1 MSFAINYLF
10 GSEKGGF
17 IMRRRNLFIV
27 AALCVT
33 LALGGC
39 RSNKLEDTGNAGTQG
54 ESTADAASEEDF
66 GLEKLQISGEELQ
79 DTAVT
84 RGTALMKY
92 QSGYLYT
99 LAIPQEKQTCAIA
112 YNLVYLDPV
121 QKTRIIMCN
130 NSACKHTTAAC
141 VAGLTSSQQMN
152 LCSDGKN
159 LYYIKEINEKAGLTT
174 IHLYRVPLDTMEVEK
189 LTTLFRTAGGATFD
203 SLEPIVYNGYYY
215 NSQLLYDEKTSG
227 ESLVLYRCALKK
239 DAVPEKIWS
248 EVSLPEQPMRT
259 VTDIQAEG
267 NYVYYV
273 LYYDDHSKV
282 VRLDVSTGEVMEKD
296 LETGTWG
303 ISLYDGSVYAVT
315 QHELHRYTPAL
326 EDLEKIAD
334 ISQEGAVTNVIVE
347 ADYIMIY
354 MGGENG
360 RVSLYSRE
368 GEKLGEYDQL
378 GMTWILAGYDEENV
392 YFTADTEEGQK
403 IAQIS
408 MEGIKSGEAQMEE
421 ITG

>member
-1 MSFAINYLF
+1 
-10 GSEKGGF
+10 
-17 IMRRRNLFIV
+17 MRRRNLFIV

-99 LAIPQEKQTCAIA
+99 LAIPQEKQTCDIA

-130 NSACKHTTAAC
+130 NPACKHTTAAC

-159 LYYIKEINEKAGLTT
+159 LYYIKEVNEKVGLTT
-174 IHLYRVPLDTMEVEK
+174 MNLYRVPLDTMEVEK

-248 EVSLPEQPMRT
+248 DVCLPDQPLRT

-378 GMTWILAGYDEENV
+378 GTTWILAGYDEENV
-392 YFTADTEEGQK
+392 YFTTIMGQK

-408 MEGIKSGEAQMEE
+408 MEGIKSGEAQLEE

>member
-1 MSFAINYLF
+1 
-10 GSEKGGF
+10 
-17 IMRRRNLFIV
+17 
-27 AALCVT
+27 
-33 LALGGC
+33 
-39 RSNKLEDTGNAGTQG
+39 
-54 ESTADAASEEDF
+54 
-66 GLEKLQISGEELQ
+66 
-79 DTAVT
+79 
-84 RGTALMKY
+84 
-92 QSGYLYT
+92 
-99 LAIPQEKQTCAIA
+99 
-112 YNLVYLDPV
+112 
-121 QKTRIIMCN
+121 
-130 NSACKHTTAAC
+130 
-141 VAGLTSSQQMN
+141 
-152 LCSDGKN
+152 
-159 LYYIKEINEKAGLTT
+159 
-174 IHLYRVPLDTMEVEK
+174 
-189 LTTLFRTAGGATFD
+189 
-203 SLEPIVYNGYYY
+203 
-215 NSQLLYDEKTSG
+215 
-227 ESLVLYRCALKK
+227 
-239 DAVPEKIWS
+239 
-248 EVSLPEQPMRT
+248 MRT

-378 GMTWILAGYDEENV
+378 GTTIM
-392 YFTADTEEGQK
+392 GQK

-408 MEGIKSGEAQMEE
+408 IEGIKSGEAQLEE
-421 ITG
+421 IMG

>member
-1 MSFAINYLF
+1 
-10 GSEKGGF
+10 
-17 IMRRRNLFIV
+17 MRRRNLFIM

-33 LALGGC
+33 LALSGC
-39 RSNKLEDTGNAGTQG
+39 RSNKMGDSESTGTQNGSAGTQSG
-54 ESTADAASEEDF
+54 NTVDTDTEEDF

-112 YNLVYLDPV
+112 YNLVYLDPA

-130 NSACKHTTAAC
+130 NPACKHTTAAC
-141 VAGLTSSQQMN
+141 VAGMTSNQQMN

-159 LYYIKEINEKAGLTT
+159 LYYVKDVDEKVGLTT
-174 IHLYRVPLDTMEVEK
+174 MNLYRVPLDTMEVEK
-189 LTTLFRTAGGATFD
+189 LTTLFRTAGGATFY

-215 NSQLLYDEKTSG
+215 SSQLLYDEKNGDQSV
-227 ESLVLYRCALKK
+227 VLYRCALKK

-296 LETGTWG
+296 LETGMWS
-303 ISLYDGSVYAVT
+303 ISIYDGNVYAVT
-315 QHELHRYTPAL
+315 QYELHRYTPAL

-347 ADYIMIY
+347 ADYIMLYIT
-354 MGGENG
+354 GENG
-360 RVSLYSRE
+360 RMISLYSRE
-368 GEKLGEYDQL
+368 GEELGEYDRL

-408 MEGIKSGEAQMEE
+408 MEGIKSGEAQLEE

>member
-1 MSFAINYLF
+1 MGDSESTGTQN
-10 GSEKGGF
+10 GS
-17 IMRRRNLFIV
+17 
-27 AALCVT
+27 
-33 LALGGC
+33 
-39 RSNKLEDTGNAGTQG
+39 AGTQSG
-54 ESTADAASEEDF
+54 NTVDTDTEEDF

-99 LAIPQEKQTCAIA
+99 LAIPQEKRSCDIA

-130 NSACKHTTAAC
+130 NPACKHTTAAC
-141 VAGLTSSQQMN
+141 VAGMTSNQQMN

-159 LYYIKEINEKAGLTT
+159 LYYVKDVDEKVGLTT

-189 LTTLFRTAGGATFD
+189 LTTLFRTAGGATFY

-215 NSQLLYDEKTSG
+215 SSQLLYDEKNGDQSV
-227 ESLVLYRCALKK
+227 VLYRCALKK

-248 EVSLPEQPMRT
+248 DVCLPDQPLRT

-326 EDLEKIAD
+326 EDSGKIAD
-334 ISQEGAVTNVIVE
+334 ITQEGAVTNVIVE
-347 ADYIMIY
+347 ADYIMLYIT
-354 MGGENG
+354 GENG
-360 RVSLYSRE
+360 RMISLYSRE

>member
-1 MSFAINYLF
+1 
-10 GSEKGGF
+10 
-17 IMRRRNLFIV
+17 MRRRNLFIV

-112 YNLVYLDPV
+112 YNLVYLDPA
-121 QKTRIIMCN
+121 QKNWIIMCN
-130 NSACKHTTAAC
+130 NPACKHTTAAC

-159 LYYIKEINEKAGLTT
+159 LYYIKEVNEKVGLTT
-174 IHLYRVPLDTMEVEK
+174 MNLYRVPLDTMEVEK

-248 EVSLPEQPMRT
+248 DVCLPDQPLRT

-296 LETGTWG
+296 LETGMWS
-303 ISLYDGSVYAVT
+303 ISIYDGSVYAVT

-326 EDLEKIAD
+326 ENLEKIAD

-347 ADYIMIY
+347 SDYIMIY

-378 GMTWILAGYDEENV
+378 GTTWILAGYDEENV
-392 YFTADTEEGQK
+392 YFTTIMGQK

-408 MEGIKSGEAQMEE
+408 IEGIKSGEAQMEE

>member
-1 MSFAINYLF
+1 
-10 GSEKGGF
+10 
-17 IMRRRNLFIV
+17 MRRRNLFIV

-130 NSACKHTTAAC
+130 NPACKHTTAAC

-159 LYYIKEINEKAGLTT
+159 LYYIKEVNEKVGLTT
-174 IHLYRVPLDTMEVEK
+174 MNLYRVPLDTMEVEK

-248 EVSLPEQPMRT
+248 EAALPEQPMRT

-267 NYVYYV
+267 KYVYYV

-296 LETGTWG
+296 LETGMWS
-303 ISLYDGSVYAVT
+303 ISIYDGSVYAVT

-334 ISQEGAVTNVIVE
+334 ISPEGAVTNVIVE
-347 ADYIMIY
+347 SDYIMIY

-378 GMTWILAGYDEENV
+378 GTTWILAGYDEENV
-392 YFTADTEEGQK
+392 YFTTIMGQK

-408 MEGIKSGEAQMEE
+408 MEGIKSGEAQLEE
-421 ITG
+421 IMG

>member
-1 MSFAINYLF
+1 
-10 GSEKGGF
+10 
-17 IMRRRNLFIV
+17 MRRRNLFIM

-33 LALGGC
+33 LALSGC
-39 RSNKLEDTGNAGTQG
+39 RSNKLGDSESTGTQNGSAGTQSG
-54 ESTADAASEEDF
+54 NTVDTDTEEDF

-79 DTAVT
+79 DTTVT

-92 QSGYLYT
+92 QSGYLCT
-99 LAIPQEKQTCAIA
+99 LAIPQEKQTCDIA
-112 YNLVYLDPV
+112 YNLVYLDPA

-130 NSACKHTTAAC
+130 NPACKHTTAAC
-141 VAGLTSSQQMN
+141 IAGMTSNQQMN

-159 LYYIKEINEKAGLTT
+159 LYYVKDVDEKVGLTT
-174 IHLYRVPLDTMEVEK
+174 MNLYRVPLDTMEVEK
-189 LTTLFRTAGGATFD
+189 LTTLFRTAGGATFY

-215 NSQLLYDEKTSG
+215 SSQLLYDEKNGDQSV
-227 ESLVLYRCALKK
+227 VLYRCALKK

-248 EVSLPEQPMRT
+248 EAALPDQPLRT

-296 LETGTWG
+296 LETGMWS
-303 ISLYDGSVYAVT
+303 ISIYDGNVYAVT
-315 QHELHRYTPAL
+315 QYELHRYTPAL
-326 EDLEKIAD
+326 EELGKIAD
-334 ISQEGAVTNVIVE
+334 IPQQGIISKVIVE
-347 ADYIMIY
+347 SDYIMLYIT
-354 MGGENG
+354 GENG
-360 RVSLYSRE
+360 RMISLYSRE
-368 GEKLGEYDQL
+368 GEELGEYDQL

-408 MEGIKSGEAQMEE
+408 MEGIKSGEAQLEE

>member
-1 MSFAINYLF
+1 
-10 GSEKGGF
+10 
-17 IMRRRNLFIV
+17 MRRRNLFIV

-112 YNLVYLDPV
+112 YNLVYLDPA
-121 QKTRIIMCN
+121 QKNWIIMCN
-130 NSACKHTTAAC
+130 NPACKHTTAAC

-159 LYYIKEINEKAGLTT
+159 LYYIKEVNEKVGLTT
-174 IHLYRVPLDTMEVEK
+174 MNLYRVPLDTMEVEK

-248 EVSLPEQPMRT
+248 DVCLPDQPLRT

-296 LETGTWG
+296 LETGMWS
-303 ISLYDGSVYAVT
+303 ISIYDGSVYAVT

-334 ISQEGAVTNVIVE
+334 ISPEGAVTNVIVE
-347 ADYIMIY
+347 SDYIMIY

-378 GMTWILAGYDEENV
+378 GTTWILAGYDEENV
-392 YFTADTEEGQK
+392 YFTTIMGQK

-408 MEGIKSGEAQMEE
+408 MEGIKSGEAQLEE

>member
-1 MSFAINYLF
+1 
-10 GSEKGGF
+10 
-17 IMRRRNLFIV
+17 MRRRNLFIV

-79 DTAVT
+79 DTTVT

-92 QSGYLYT
+92 QSGYLCT
-99 LAIPQEKQTCAIA
+99 LAIPQEKRSCDIA
-112 YNLVYLDPV
+112 YNLVYLDPA

-130 NSACKHTTAAC
+130 NPACKHTTAAC
-141 VAGLTSSQQMN
+141 VAGMTSNQQMN

-159 LYYIKEINEKAGLTT
+159 LYYVKDVDEKVGLTT
-174 IHLYRVPLDTMEVEK
+174 MNLYRVPLDTMEVEK
-189 LTTLFRTAGGATFD
+189 LTTLFRTAGGATFY

-215 NSQLLYDEKTSG
+215 SSQLLYDEKNGDQSV
-227 ESLVLYRCALKK
+227 VLYRCALKK

-248 EVSLPEQPMRT
+248 DVCLPDQPLRT
-259 VTDIQAEG
+259 VIDIQAEG

-296 LETGTWG
+296 LETGMWS
-303 ISLYDGSVYAVT
+303 ISIYDGNVYAVT
-315 QHELHRYTPAL
+315 QYELHRYTTAL
-326 EDLEKIAD
+326 EELGKIAD
-334 ISQEGAVTNVIVE
+334 IPQQGIISKVIVE
-347 ADYIMIY
+347 SDYIMLYIT
-354 MGGENG
+354 GENG
-360 RVSLYSRE
+360 RMISLYSRE
-368 GEKLGEYDQL
+368 GEELGEYDQL
-378 GMTWILAGYDEENV
+378 GMTWILAGYDEENI

-408 MEGIKSGEAQMEE
+408 MEGIKSGEAQLEE

>member
-1 MSFAINYLF
+1 
-10 GSEKGGF
+10 
-17 IMRRRNLFIV
+17 MRRRNLFIV

-79 DTAVT
+79 DTTVT

-92 QSGYLYT
+92 QSGYLCT
-99 LAIPQEKQTCAIA
+99 LAIPQEKRSCDIA
-112 YNLVYLDPV
+112 YNLVYLDPA

-130 NSACKHTTAAC
+130 NPACKHTTAAC
-141 VAGLTSSQQMN
+141 VAGMTSNQQMN

-159 LYYIKEINEKAGLTT
+159 LYYVKDVDEKVGLTT
-174 IHLYRVPLDTMEVEK
+174 MNLYRVPLDTMEVEK
-189 LTTLFRTAGGATFD
+189 LTTLFRTAGGATFY

-215 NSQLLYDEKTSG
+215 SSQLLYDEKNGDQSV
-227 ESLVLYRCALKK
+227 VLYRCALKK

-248 EVSLPEQPMRT
+248 EAALPEQPMRT

-296 LETGTWG
+296 LETGMWS
-303 ISLYDGSVYAVT
+303 ISIYDGNVYAVT
-315 QHELHRYTPAL
+315 QYELHRYTPAL
-326 EDLEKIAD
+326 EELGKIAD
-334 ISQEGAVTNVIVE
+334 IPQQGIISKVIVE
-347 ADYIMIY
+347 SDYIMLYIT
-354 MGGENG
+354 GENG
-360 RVSLYSRE
+360 RMISLYSRE
-368 GEKLGEYDQL
+368 GEELGEYDQL
-378 GMTWILAGYDEENV
+378 GTTWILAGYDEENV

-408 MEGIKSGEAQMEE
+408 IEGIKSGEAQLEE

>member
-1 MSFAINYLF
+1 
-10 GSEKGGF
+10 
-17 IMRRRNLFIV
+17 MRRRNLFIV

-79 DTAVT
+79 DTTVT

-92 QSGYLYT
+92 QSGYLCT
-99 LAIPQEKQTCAIA
+99 LAIPQEKRSCDIA
-112 YNLVYLDPV
+112 YNLVYLDPA

-130 NSACKHTTAAC
+130 NPACKHTTAAC
-141 VAGLTSSQQMN
+141 VAGMTSNQQMN

-159 LYYIKEINEKAGLTT
+159 LYYVKDVDEKVGLTT

-189 LTTLFRTAGGATFD
+189 LTTLFRTAGGATFY

-215 NSQLLYDEKTSG
+215 SSQLLYDEKNGDQSV
-227 ESLVLYRCALKK
+227 VLYRCALKK

-248 EVSLPEQPMRT
+248 DVCLPDQPLRT
-259 VTDIQAEG
+259 VIDIQAEG

-296 LETGTWG
+296 LETGMWS
-303 ISLYDGSVYAVT
+303 ISIYDGNVYAVT
-315 QHELHRYTPAL
+315 QYELHRYTPAL
-326 EDLEKIAD
+326 EELGKIAD
-334 ISQEGAVTNVIVE
+334 IPQQGIISKVIVE
-347 ADYIMIY
+347 SDYIMLYIT
-354 MGGENG
+354 GENG
-360 RVSLYSRE
+360 RMISLYSRE
-368 GEKLGEYDQL
+368 GEELGEYDQL
-378 GMTWILAGYDEENV
+378 GMTWILAGYDEENI

-408 MEGIKSGEAQMEE
+408 MEGIKSGEAQLEE

>member
-1 MSFAINYLF
+1 
-10 GSEKGGF
+10 
-17 IMRRRNLFIV
+17 MRRRNLFIM

-33 LALGGC
+33 LALSGC
-39 RSNKLEDTGNAGTQG
+39 RSNKMGDSESTGTQNGSAGTQSG
-54 ESTADAASEEDF
+54 NTVDTEEDF

-112 YNLVYLDPV
+112 YNLVYLDPA

-130 NSACKHTTAAC
+130 NPACKHTTAAC
-141 VAGLTSSQQMN
+141 VAGMTSNQQMN

-159 LYYIKEINEKAGLTT
+159 LYYIKEVNEKVGLTT
-174 IHLYRVPLDTMEVEK
+174 MNLYRVPLDTMEVEK
-189 LTTLFRTAGGATFD
+189 LTTLFRTAGGATFY

-215 NSQLLYDEKTSG
+215 SSQLLYDEKNGDQSV
-227 ESLVLYRCALKK
+227 VLYRCALKK

-248 EVSLPEQPMRT
+248 EAGLPEQSMRT

-326 EDLEKIAD
+326 EDSGKIAD
-334 ISQEGAVTNVIVE
+334 ITQEGAVTNVIVE
-347 ADYIMIY
+347 ADDIMLYIT
-354 MGGENG
+354 GENG
-360 RVSLYSRE
+360 RMISLYSRE
-368 GEKLGEYDQL
+368 GEELGEYDQL
-378 GMTWILAGYDEENV
+378 GTTWILAGYDEENV
-392 YFTADTEEGQK
+392 YFTTIMGQK

-408 MEGIKSGEAQMEE
+408 IEGIKSGEAQLEE

>member
-1 MSFAINYLF
+1 
-10 GSEKGGF
+10 
-17 IMRRRNLFIV
+17 MRRRNLFIM

-33 LALGGC
+33 LALSGC
-39 RSNKLEDTGNAGTQG
+39 RSNKLGDSESTGTQNESAGTQSG
-54 ESTADAASEEDF
+54 NTVDTEEDF

-112 YNLVYLDPV
+112 YNLVYLDPA

-130 NSACKHTTAAC
+130 NPACKHTTAAC

-159 LYYIKEINEKAGLTT
+159 LYYVKDVDEKVGLTT
-174 IHLYRVPLDTMEVEK
+174 MNLYRVPLDTMEVEK
-189 LTTLFRTAGGATFD
+189 LTTLFRTAGGATFY

-215 NSQLLYDEKTSG
+215 SSQLLYDEKNGDQSV
-227 ESLVLYRCALKK
+227 VLYRCALKK

-248 EVSLPEQPMRT
+248 EAGLPEQSMRT

-282 VRLDVSTGEVMEKD
+282 VRLDISTGEVMEKD
-296 LETGTWG
+296 LETGTWS

-347 ADYIMIY
+347 ADYIMLYIT
-354 MGGENG
+354 GENG
-360 RVSLYSRE
+360 RMISLYSRE
-368 GEKLGEYDQL
+368 GEELGEYDQL
-378 GMTWILAGYDEENV
+378 GTTWILAGYNEENV

-408 MEGIKSGEAQMEE
+408 IEGIKSGEAQLEE

>member
-1 MSFAINYLF
+1 
-10 GSEKGGF
+10 
-17 IMRRRNLFIV
+17 MRRRNLFIM

-33 LALGGC
+33 LALSGC
-39 RSNKLEDTGNAGTQG
+39 RSNKLGDSESTGTQNGSAGTQSG
-54 ESTADAASEEDF
+54 NTVDTDTEEDF

-99 LAIPQEKQTCAIA
+99 LAIPQEKQTCDIA
-112 YNLVYLDPV
+112 YNLVYLDPA

-130 NSACKHTTAAC
+130 NPACKHTTAAC
-141 VAGLTSSQQMN
+141 VAGMTSNQQMN

-159 LYYIKEINEKAGLTT
+159 LYYVKDVDEKVGLTT

-189 LTTLFRTAGGATFD
+189 LTTLFRTAGGAAFY

-215 NSQLLYDEKTSG
+215 SSQLLYDEKNGDQSV
-227 ESLVLYRCALKK
+227 VLYRCALKK

-248 EVSLPEQPMRT
+248 DVCLPDQPLRT

-326 EDLEKIAD
+326 EDSGKIAD
-334 ISQEGAVTNVIVE
+334 ITQEGAVTNVIVE
-347 ADYIMIY
+347 ADDIMLYIT
-354 MGGENG
+354 GENG
-360 RVSLYSRE
+360 RMISLYSRE
-368 GEKLGEYDQL
+368 GEELGEYDQL
-378 GMTWILAGYDEENV
+378 GTTWILAGYDEENV

-408 MEGIKSGEAQMEE
+408 IEGIKSGEAQLEE

>member
-1 MSFAINYLF
+1 
-10 GSEKGGF
+10 
-17 IMRRRNLFIV
+17 MRRRNLFIM

-33 LALGGC
+33 LALSGC
-39 RSNKLEDTGNAGTQG
+39 RSNKLGDSGDTGTQNGNTGTQNESAGTQSG
-54 ESTADAASEEDF
+54 NTVDTEEDF

-79 DTAVT
+79 DTTVT

-92 QSGYLYT
+92 QSGYLCT
-99 LAIPQEKQTCAIA
+99 LAIPQEKRSCDIA
-112 YNLVYLDPV
+112 YNLVYLDPA

-130 NSACKHTTAAC
+130 NPACKHTTAAC
-141 VAGLTSSQQMN
+141 VAGMTSNQQMN

-159 LYYIKEINEKAGLTT
+159 LYYVKDVDEKVGLTT

-189 LTTLFRTAGGATFD
+189 LTTLFRTAGGATFY

-215 NSQLLYDEKTSG
+215 SSQLLYDEKNGDQSV
-227 ESLVLYRCALKK
+227 VLYRCALKK

-248 EVSLPEQPMRT
+248 DVCLPDQPLRT

-326 EDLEKIAD
+326 EDLGKIAD
-334 ISQEGAVTNVIVE
+334 IPQQGIISKVIVE
-347 ADYIMIY
+347 SDYIMLYIT
-354 MGGENG
+354 GENG
-360 RVSLYSRE
+360 RMISLYSRE

-392 YFTADTEEGQK
+392 YFTTIMGQK

-408 MEGIKSGEAQMEE
+408 MEGIKSGEAQLEE

>member
-1 MSFAINYLF
+1 
-10 GSEKGGF
+10 
-17 IMRRRNLFIV
+17 MRRRNLFIV

-54 ESTADAASEEDF
+54 ESTADTASEEDF

-99 LAIPQEKQTCAIA
+99 LAIPQEKQTCDIA

-130 NSACKHTTAAC
+130 NPACKHTTAAC

-159 LYYIKEINEKAGLTT
+159 LYYIKEVNEKAGLTT
-174 IHLYRVPLDTMEVEK
+174 MNLYRVPLDTMEVEK

-334 ISQEGAVTNVIVE
+334 ISPEGAVTNVIVE
-347 ADYIMIY
+347 SDYIMIY

-378 GMTWILAGYDEENV
+378 GTTWILAGYDEENV
-392 YFTADTEEGQK
+392 YFTTIMGQK

-408 MEGIKSGEAQMEE
+408 MEGIKSGEAQLEE

>member
-1 MSFAINYLF
+1 
-10 GSEKGGF
+10 
-17 IMRRRNLFIV
+17 MRRRNLFIM

-33 LALGGC
+33 LALSGC
-39 RSNKLEDTGNAGTQG
+39 RSNKMGDSESTGTQNGSAGTQSG
-54 ESTADAASEEDF
+54 NTVDTDTEEDF

-99 LAIPQEKQTCAIA
+99 LAIPQEKQTCDIA
-112 YNLVYLDPV
+112 YNLVYLDPA

-130 NSACKHTTAAC
+130 NPACKHTTAAC
-141 VAGLTSSQQMN
+141 VAGMTSNQQMN

-159 LYYIKEINEKAGLTT
+159 LYYVKDVDEKVGLTT

-189 LTTLFRTAGGATFD
+189 LTTLFRTAGGATFY

-215 NSQLLYDEKTSG
+215 SSQLLYDEKNGDQSV
-227 ESLVLYRCALKK
+227 VLYRCALKK

-248 EVSLPEQPMRT
+248 DVCLPDQPLRT
-259 VTDIQAEG
+259 VIDIQAEG

-282 VRLDVSTGEVMEKD
+282 VRLDVSTGEIMEKD

-326 EDLEKIAD
+326 EDSGKIAD
-334 ISQEGAVTNVIVE
+334 ITQEGAVTNVIVE
-347 ADYIMIY
+347 ADYIMLYIT
-354 MGGENG
+354 GENG
-360 RVSLYSRE
+360 RMISLYSRE

-378 GMTWILAGYDEENV
+378 GTTWILAGYDEENV
-392 YFTADTEEGQK
+392 YFTTIMGQK

-408 MEGIKSGEAQMEE
+408 IEGIKSGEAQLEE

>member
-1 MSFAINYLF
+1 
-10 GSEKGGF
+10 
-17 IMRRRNLFIV
+17 MRRRNLFIM

-33 LALGGC
+33 LALSGC
-39 RSNKLEDTGNAGTQG
+39 RSNKMGDSESTGTQNGSAGTQSG
-54 ESTADAASEEDF
+54 NTVDTDTEEDF

-112 YNLVYLDPV
+112 YNLVYLDPA

-130 NSACKHTTAAC
+130 NPACKHTTAAC

-159 LYYIKEINEKAGLTT
+159 LYYVKDVDEKVGLTT
-174 IHLYRVPLDTMEVEK
+174 MNLYRVPLDTMEVEK
-189 LTTLFRTAGGATFD
+189 LTTLFRTAGGATFY

-215 NSQLLYDEKTSG
+215 GSQLLYDEKNGDQSV
-227 ESLVLYRCALKK
+227 VLYRCALKK

-248 EVSLPEQPMRT
+248 DVCLPDQPLRT

-296 LETGTWG
+296 LETGTWS

-326 EDLEKIAD
+326 EDSGKIAD
-334 ISQEGAVTNVIVE
+334 ITQEGAVTNVIVE
-347 ADYIMIY
+347 ADDIMLYIT
-354 MGGENG
+354 GENG
-360 RVSLYSRE
+360 RMISLYSRE
-368 GEKLGEYDQL
+368 GEELGEYDRL

-408 MEGIKSGEAQMEE
+408 IEGIKSGEAQLEE

>member
-1 MSFAINYLF
+1 
-10 GSEKGGF
+10 
-17 IMRRRNLFIV
+17 MRRRNLFIM

-33 LALGGC
+33 LALSGC
-39 RSNKLEDTGNAGTQG
+39 RSNKLGDSESTGTQNGSAGTQSG
-54 ESTADAASEEDF
+54 NTVDTDTEEDF

-99 LAIPQEKQTCAIA
+99 LAIPQEKRSCDIA

-130 NSACKHTTAAC
+130 NPACKHTTAAC
-141 VAGLTSSQQMN
+141 VAGMTSNQQMN

-159 LYYIKEINEKAGLTT
+159 LYYVKDVDEKVGLTT
-174 IHLYRVPLDTMEVEK
+174 MNLYRVPLDTMEVEK
-189 LTTLFRTAGGATFD
+189 LTTLFRTAGGATFY

-215 NSQLLYDEKTSG
+215 SSQLLYDEKNGDQSV
-227 ESLVLYRCALKK
+227 VLYRCALKK

-248 EVSLPEQPMRT
+248 DVCLPDQPLRT

-347 ADYIMIY
+347 ADYIMLYIT
-354 MGGENG
+354 GENG
-360 RVSLYSRE
+360 RMISLYSRE

>member
-1 MSFAINYLF
+1 
-10 GSEKGGF
+10 
-17 IMRRRNLFIV
+17 MRRRNLFIM

-33 LALGGC
+33 LALSGC
-39 RSNKLEDTGNAGTQG
+39 RSNKLGDSESTGTQNGSAGTQSG
-54 ESTADAASEEDF
+54 NTVDTDTEEDF

-112 YNLVYLDPV
+112 YNLVYLDPA
-121 QKTRIIMCN
+121 QKNWIIMCN
-130 NSACKHTTAAC
+130 NPACKHTTAAC
-141 VAGLTSSQQMN
+141 VAGMTSNQQMN

-159 LYYIKEINEKAGLTT
+159 LYYIKEVNEKVGLTT
-174 IHLYRVPLDTMEVEK
+174 MNLYRVPLDTMEVEK
-189 LTTLFRTAGGATFD
+189 LTTLFRTAGGATFY

-215 NSQLLYDEKTSG
+215 SSQLLYDEKNGDQSV
-227 ESLVLYRCALKK
+227 VLYRCALKK

-248 EVSLPEQPMRT
+248 DVCLPDQPLRT

-282 VRLDVSTGEVMEKD
+282 VRLDVSTGEIMEKD
-296 LETGTWG
+296 LETGMWS
-303 ISLYDGSVYAVT
+303 ISIYDGNVYAVT
-315 QHELHRYTPAL
+315 QYELHRYTPAL
-326 EDLEKIAD
+326 EDLGKIAD
-334 ISQEGAVTNVIVE
+334 IPQQGIISKVIVE
-347 ADYIMIY
+347 SDYIMIY

-378 GMTWILAGYDEENV
+378 GTTWILAGYDEENV
-392 YFTADTEEGQK
+392 YFTTIMGQK

-408 MEGIKSGEAQMEE
+408 MEGIKSGEAQLEE

>member
-1 MSFAINYLF
+1 
-10 GSEKGGF
+10 
-17 IMRRRNLFIV
+17 MRRRNLFIM

-33 LALGGC
+33 LALSGC
-39 RSNKLEDTGNAGTQG
+39 RSNKLGDSESTGTQNESAGTQSG
-54 ESTADAASEEDF
+54 NTVDTEEDF

-79 DTAVT
+79 DTTVT

-92 QSGYLYT
+92 QSGYLCT
-99 LAIPQEKQTCAIA
+99 LAIPQEKRSCDIA
-112 YNLVYLDPV
+112 YNLVYLDPA

-130 NSACKHTTAAC
+130 NPACKHTTAAC
-141 VAGLTSSQQMN
+141 VAGMTSNQQMN

-159 LYYIKEINEKAGLTT
+159 LYYVKDVDEKVGLTT
-174 IHLYRVPLDTMEVEK
+174 MNLYRVPLDTMEVEK
-189 LTTLFRTAGGATFD
+189 LTTLFRTAGGATFY

-215 NSQLLYDEKTSG
+215 SSQLLYDEKNGDQSV
-227 ESLVLYRCALKK
+227 VLYRCALKK

-282 VRLDVSTGEVMEKD
+282 VRLDISTGEVMEKD
-296 LETGTWG
+296 LETGTWS

-326 EDLEKIAD
+326 EDSGKIAD
-334 ISQEGAVTNVIVE
+334 ITQEGAVTNVIVE
-347 ADYIMIY
+347 ADYIMLYIT
-354 MGGENG
+354 GENG
-360 RVSLYSRE
+360 RMISLYSRE
-368 GEKLGEYDQL
+368 GEELGEYDQL
-378 GMTWILAGYDEENV
+378 GTTWILAGYNEENV

-408 MEGIKSGEAQMEE
+408 IEGIKSGEAQLEE

>member
-1 MSFAINYLF
+1 
-10 GSEKGGF
+10 
-17 IMRRRNLFIV
+17 MRRRNLFIM

-33 LALGGC
+33 LALSGC
-39 RSNKLEDTGNAGTQG
+39 RSNKMGDSESTGTQNGSAGTQSG
-54 ESTADAASEEDF
+54 NTVDTDTEEDF

-99 LAIPQEKQTCAIA
+99 LAIPQEKRSCDIA

-130 NSACKHTTAAC
+130 NPACKHTTAAC
-141 VAGLTSSQQMN
+141 VAGMTSNQQMN

-159 LYYIKEINEKAGLTT
+159 LYYVKDVDEKVGLTT

-189 LTTLFRTAGGATFD
+189 LTTLFRTAGGATFY

-215 NSQLLYDEKTSG
+215 SSQLLYDEKNGDQSV
-227 ESLVLYRCALKK
+227 VLYRCALKK

-248 EVSLPEQPMRT
+248 EAGLPEQSMRT

-296 LETGTWG
+296 LETGMWG

-326 EDLEKIAD
+326 EDSGKIAD
-334 ISQEGAVTNVIVE
+334 ITQEGAVTNVIVE
-347 ADYIMIY
+347 ADYIMLYIT
-354 MGGENG
+354 GENG
-360 RVSLYSRE
+360 RMISLYSRE
-368 GEKLGEYDQL
+368 GEELGEYDQL

>member
-1 MSFAINYLF
+1 
-10 GSEKGGF
+10 
-17 IMRRRNLFIV
+17 MRRRNLFIM

-33 LALGGC
+33 LALSGC
-39 RSNKLEDTGNAGTQG
+39 RSNKLGDSESTGTQNGSAGTQSG
-54 ESTADAASEEDF
+54 NTVDTDTEEDF

-99 LAIPQEKQTCAIA
+99 LAIPQEKRSCDIA
-112 YNLVYLDPV
+112 YNLVYLDPA

-130 NSACKHTTAAC
+130 NPACKHTTAAC
-141 VAGLTSSQQMN
+141 VAGMTSNQQMN

-159 LYYIKEINEKAGLTT
+159 LYYVKDVDEKVGLTT

-189 LTTLFRTAGGATFD
+189 LTTLFRTAGGATFY

-215 NSQLLYDEKTSG
+215 SSQLLYDEKNGDQSV
-227 ESLVLYRCALKK
+227 VLYRCALKK

-248 EVSLPEQPMRT
+248 DVCLPDQPLRT

-296 LETGTWG
+296 LETGMWS
-303 ISLYDGSVYAVT
+303 ISIYDGSVYAVT

-347 ADYIMIY
+347 ADYIMLYIT
-354 MGGENG
+354 GENG
-360 RVSLYSRE
+360 RMISLYSRE
-368 GEKLGEYDQL
+368 GEELGEYDQL

>member
-1 MSFAINYLF
+1 MGDSESTGTQN
-10 GSEKGGF
+10 GS
-17 IMRRRNLFIV
+17 
-27 AALCVT
+27 
-33 LALGGC
+33 
-39 RSNKLEDTGNAGTQG
+39 AGTQSG
-54 ESTADAASEEDF
+54 NTVDTDTEEDF

-99 LAIPQEKQTCAIA
+99 LAIPQEKQTCDIA
-112 YNLVYLDPV
+112 YNLVYLDPA

-130 NSACKHTTAAC
+130 NPACKHTTAAC
-141 VAGLTSSQQMN
+141 VAGMTSNQQMN

-159 LYYIKEINEKAGLTT
+159 LYYVKDVDEKVGLTT

-189 LTTLFRTAGGATFD
+189 LTTLFRTAGGATFY

-215 NSQLLYDEKTSG
+215 SSQLLYDEKNGDQSV
-227 ESLVLYRCALKK
+227 VLYRCALKK

-248 EVSLPEQPMRT
+248 DVCLPDQPLRT
-259 VTDIQAEG
+259 VIDIQAEG

-282 VRLDVSTGEVMEKD
+282 VRLDVSTGEIMEKD

-326 EDLEKIAD
+326 EDSGKIAD
-334 ISQEGAVTNVIVE
+334 ITQEGAVTNVIVE
-347 ADYIMIY
+347 ADYIMLYIT
-354 MGGENG
+354 GENG
-360 RVSLYSRE
+360 RMISLYSRE

-378 GMTWILAGYDEENV
+378 GTTWILAGYDEENV
-392 YFTADTEEGQK
+392 YFTTIMGQK

-408 MEGIKSGEAQMEE
+408 IEGIKSGEAQLEE

>member
-1 MSFAINYLF
+1 
-10 GSEKGGF
+10 
-17 IMRRRNLFIV
+17 MRRRNLFIM

-33 LALGGC
+33 LALSGC
-39 RSNKLEDTGNAGTQG
+39 RSNKLGDSESTGTQNGSAGTQSG
-54 ESTADAASEEDF
+54 NTVDTDTEEDF

-79 DTAVT
+79 DTTVT

-112 YNLVYLDPV
+112 YNLVYLDPA
-121 QKTRIIMCN
+121 QKNWIIMCN
-130 NSACKHTTAAC
+130 NPACKHTTAAC

-159 LYYIKEINEKAGLTT
+159 LYYVKDVDEKVGLTT
-174 IHLYRVPLDTMEVEK
+174 MNLYRVPLDTMEVEK
-189 LTTLFRTAGGATFD
+189 LTTLFRTAGGATFY

-215 NSQLLYDEKTSG
+215 SSQLLYDEKNGDQSV
-227 ESLVLYRCALKK
+227 VLYRCALKK

-248 EVSLPEQPMRT
+248 EAGLPEQSMRT

-296 LETGTWG
+296 LETGMWG

-326 EDLEKIAD
+326 EDSGKIAD
-334 ISQEGAVTNVIVE
+334 ITQEGAVTNVIVE
-347 ADYIMIY
+347 ADDIMLYIT
-354 MGGENG
+354 GENG
-360 RVSLYSRE
+360 RMISLYSRE
-368 GEKLGEYDQL
+368 GEELGEYDRL

-408 MEGIKSGEAQMEE
+408 IEGIKSGEAQLEE

>member
-1 MSFAINYLF
+1 
-10 GSEKGGF
+10 
-17 IMRRRNLFIV
+17 MRRRNLFIM

-33 LALGGC
+33 LALSGC
-39 RSNKLEDTGNAGTQG
+39 RSNKLGDSESTGTQNGSAGTQSG
-54 ESTADAASEEDF
+54 NTVDTDTEEDF

-99 LAIPQEKQTCAIA
+99 LAIPQEKQTCDIA
-112 YNLVYLDPV
+112 YNLVYLDPA

-130 NSACKHTTAAC
+130 NPACKHTTAAC
-141 VAGLTSSQQMN
+141 VAGLTSNQQMN

-159 LYYIKEINEKAGLTT
+159 LYYVKDVDEKVGLTT
-174 IHLYRVPLDTMEVEK
+174 INLYRVPLDTMEVEK
-189 LTTLFRTAGGATFD
+189 LTTLFRTAGGAAFY

-215 NSQLLYDEKTSG
+215 SSQLLYDEKNGDQSV
-227 ESLVLYRCALKK
+227 VLYRCALKK

-248 EVSLPEQPMRT
+248 EAALPEQPMRT

-326 EDLEKIAD
+326 EDSGKIAD
-334 ISQEGAVTNVIVE
+334 ITQEGAVTNVIVE
-347 ADYIMIY
+347 ADDIMLYIT
-354 MGGENG
+354 GENG
-360 RVSLYSRE
+360 RMISLYSRE
-368 GEKLGEYDQL
+368 GEELGEYDQL
-378 GMTWILAGYDEENV
+378 GTTWILAGYDEENV

-408 MEGIKSGEAQMEE
+408 IEGIKSGEAQLEE

>member
-1 MSFAINYLF
+1 
-10 GSEKGGF
+10 
-17 IMRRRNLFIV
+17 MRRRNLFIM

-33 LALGGC
+33 LALSGC
-39 RSNKLEDTGNAGTQG
+39 RSNKMGDSESTGTQNGSAGTQSG
-54 ESTADAASEEDF
+54 NTVDTDTEEDF

-99 LAIPQEKQTCAIA
+99 LAIPQEKQTCDIA
-112 YNLVYLDPV
+112 YNLVYLDPA

-130 NSACKHTTAAC
+130 NPACKHTTAAC
-141 VAGLTSSQQMN
+141 VAGMTSNQQMN

-159 LYYIKEINEKAGLTT
+159 LYYVKDVDEKVGLTT

-189 LTTLFRTAGGATFD
+189 LTTLFRTAGGATFY

-215 NSQLLYDEKTSG
+215 SSQLLYDEKNGDQSV
-227 ESLVLYRCALKK
+227 VLYRCALKK

-248 EVSLPEQPMRT
+248 DVCLPDQPLRT
-259 VTDIQAEG
+259 VIDIQAEG

-296 LETGTWG
+296 LETGMWG

-326 EDLEKIAD
+326 EDSGKIAD
-334 ISQEGAVTNVIVE
+334 ITQEGAVTNVIVE
-347 ADYIMIY
+347 ADDIMLYIT
-354 MGGENG
+354 GENG
-360 RVSLYSRE
+360 RMISLYSRE

-378 GMTWILAGYDEENV
+378 GTTWILAGYDEENV
-392 YFTADTEEGQK
+392 YFTTIMGQK

-408 MEGIKSGEAQMEE
+408 IEGIKSGEAQLEE

>member
-1 MSFAINYLF
+1 
-10 GSEKGGF
+10 
-17 IMRRRNLFIV
+17 MRRRNLFIM

-33 LALGGC
+33 LALSGC
-39 RSNKLEDTGNAGTQG
+39 RSNKLGDSESTGTQNGSAGTQSG
-54 ESTADAASEEDF
+54 NTVDTDTEEDF

-112 YNLVYLDPV
+112 YNLVYLDPA
-121 QKTRIIMCN
+121 QKNWIIMCN
-130 NSACKHTTAAC
+130 NPACKHTTAAC

-159 LYYIKEINEKAGLTT
+159 LYYIKEVNEKVGLTT
-174 IHLYRVPLDTMEVEK
+174 MNLYRVPLDTMEVEK

-267 NYVYYV
+267 KYVYYV

-282 VRLDVSTGEVMEKD
+282 VRLDISTGEVMEKD
-296 LETGTWG
+296 LETGTWS

-326 EDLEKIAD
+326 EESGKIAD
-334 ISQEGAVTNVIVE
+334 ITQEGAVTNVIVE
-347 ADYIMIY
+347 ADYIMLYIT
-354 MGGENG
+354 GENG
-360 RVSLYSRE
+360 RMISLYSRE

-378 GMTWILAGYDEENV
+378 GMTWILAGYDEENI

-408 MEGIKSGEAQMEE
+408 MEGIKSGEAQLEE

>member
-1 MSFAINYLF
+1 
-10 GSEKGGF
+10 
-17 IMRRRNLFIV
+17 MRRRNLFIM

-33 LALGGC
+33 LALSGC
-39 RSNKLEDTGNAGTQG
+39 RSNKLGDSESTGTQNGSAGTQSG
-54 ESTADAASEEDF
+54 NTVDTDTEEDF

-79 DTAVT
+79 DTTVT

-92 QSGYLYT
+92 QSGYLCT
-99 LAIPQEKQTCAIA
+99 LAIPQEKRSCDIA

-130 NSACKHTTAAC
+130 NPACKHTTAAC
-141 VAGLTSSQQMN
+141 VAGMTSNQQMN

-159 LYYIKEINEKAGLTT
+159 LYYVKDVDEKVGLTT

-189 LTTLFRTAGGATFD
+189 LTTLFRTAGGATFY

-215 NSQLLYDEKTSG
+215 SSQLLYDEKNGDQSV
-227 ESLVLYRCALKK
+227 VLYRCALKK

-248 EVSLPEQPMRT
+248 DVCLPDQPLRT

-296 LETGTWG
+296 LETGMWS
-303 ISLYDGSVYAVT
+303 ISIYDGNVYAVT
-315 QHELHRYTPAL
+315 QYELHRYTPAL
-326 EDLEKIAD
+326 EELGKIAD
-334 ISQEGAVTNVIVE
+334 IPQQGIISKVIVE
-347 ADYIMIY
+347 SDYIMLYIT
-354 MGGENG
+354 GENG
-360 RVSLYSRE
+360 RMISLYSRE
-368 GEKLGEYDQL
+368 GEELGEYDQL
-378 GMTWILAGYDEENV
+378 GMTWILAGYDEENI

-408 MEGIKSGEAQMEE
+408 MEGIKSGEAQLEE

>member
-1 MSFAINYLF
+1 
-10 GSEKGGF
+10 
-17 IMRRRNLFIV
+17 MRRRNLFIM

-33 LALGGC
+33 LALSGC
-39 RSNKLEDTGNAGTQG
+39 RSNKLGDSGDTGTQNGNTGTQNESAGTQSG
-54 ESTADAASEEDF
+54 NTVDTDTEEDF

-99 LAIPQEKQTCAIA
+99 LAIPQEKQTCDIA
-112 YNLVYLDPV
+112 YNLVYLDPA

-130 NSACKHTTAAC
+130 NPACKHTTAAC
-141 VAGLTSSQQMN
+141 VAGMTSNQQMN

-159 LYYIKEINEKAGLTT
+159 LYYVKDVDEKVGLTT
-174 IHLYRVPLDTMEVEK
+174 INLYRVPLDTMEVEK
-189 LTTLFRTAGGATFD
+189 LTTLFRTAGGAAFY

-215 NSQLLYDEKTSG
+215 SSQLLYDEKNGDQSV
-227 ESLVLYRCALKK
+227 VLYRCALKK

-248 EVSLPEQPMRT
+248 DVCLPDQPLRT

-282 VRLDVSTGEVMEKD
+282 VRLDVSTGEIMEKD
-296 LETGTWG
+296 LETGTWS
-303 ISLYDGSVYAVT
+303 ISIYDGNVYAVT
-315 QHELHRYTPAL
+315 QYELHRYTPAL
-326 EDLEKIAD
+326 EDLGKIAD
-334 ISQEGAVTNVIVE
+334 IPQQGIISKVIVE
-347 ADYIMIY
+347 SDYIMIY

-378 GMTWILAGYDEENV
+378 GTTWILAGYDEENV
-392 YFTADTEEGQK
+392 YFTTIMGQK

-408 MEGIKSGEAQMEE
+408 MEGIKSGEAQLEE

>member
-1 MSFAINYLF
+1 
-10 GSEKGGF
+10 
-17 IMRRRNLFIV
+17 MRRRNLFIM

-33 LALGGC
+33 LALSGC
-39 RSNKLEDTGNAGTQG
+39 RSNKLGDSESTGTQNGSAGTQSG
-54 ESTADAASEEDF
+54 NTVDTEEDF

-112 YNLVYLDPV
+112 YNLVYLDPA

-130 NSACKHTTAAC
+130 NPACKHTTAAC
-141 VAGLTSSQQMN
+141 VAGMTSNQQMN

-159 LYYIKEINEKAGLTT
+159 LYYVKDVDEKVGLTT

-189 LTTLFRTAGGATFD
+189 LTTLFRTAGGAAFY

-215 NSQLLYDEKTSG
+215 NSQLLYDEKNGDQSV
-227 ESLVLYRCALKK
+227 VLYRCALKK

-248 EVSLPEQPMRT
+248 EAALPEQPMRT

-326 EDLEKIAD
+326 EDSGKIAD
-334 ISQEGAVTNVIVE
+334 ITQEGAVTNVIVE
-347 ADYIMIY
+347 ADDIMLYIT
-354 MGGENG
+354 GENG
-360 RVSLYSRE
+360 RMISLYSRE
-368 GEKLGEYDQL
+368 GEELGEYDQL
-378 GMTWILAGYDEENV
+378 GTTWILAGYDEENV

-408 MEGIKSGEAQMEE
+408 IEGIKSGEAQLEE

>member
-1 MSFAINYLF
+1 
-10 GSEKGGF
+10 
-17 IMRRRNLFIV
+17 MRRRNLFIM

-33 LALGGC
+33 LALSGC
-39 RSNKLEDTGNAGTQG
+39 RSNKLGDSESTGTQNESAGTQSG
-54 ESTADAASEEDF
+54 NTVDTEEDF

-79 DTAVT
+79 DTTVT

-92 QSGYLYT
+92 QSGYLCT
-99 LAIPQEKQTCAIA
+99 LAIPQEKRSCDIA
-112 YNLVYLDPV
+112 YNLVYLDPA

-130 NSACKHTTAAC
+130 NPACKHTTAAC
-141 VAGLTSSQQMN
+141 VAGMTSNQQMN

-159 LYYIKEINEKAGLTT
+159 LYYVKDVDEKVGLTT
-174 IHLYRVPLDTMEVEK
+174 MHLYRVPLDTMEVEK
-189 LTTLFRTAGGATFD
+189 MTTLFRTAGGATFY

-215 NSQLLYDEKTSG
+215 SSQLLYDEKNGDQSV
-227 ESLVLYRCALKK
+227 VLYRCALKK

-248 EVSLPEQPMRT
+248 DVCLPDQPLRT

-296 LETGTWG
+296 LETGMWG

-326 EDLEKIAD
+326 EDSGKIAD
-334 ISQEGAVTNVIVE
+334 ITQEGAVTNVIVE
-347 ADYIMIY
+347 ADDIMLYIT
-354 MGGENG
+354 GENG
-360 RVSLYSRE
+360 RMISLYSRE
-368 GEKLGEYDQL
+368 GEELGEYDQL

-408 MEGIKSGEAQMEE
+408 IEGIKSGEAQLEE

>member
-1 MSFAINYLF
+1 
-10 GSEKGGF
+10 
-17 IMRRRNLFIV
+17 MRRRNLFIM
-27 AALCVT
+27 AALCAT
-33 LALGGC
+33 LALSGC
-39 RSNKLEDTGNAGTQG
+39 RSNKMGDSESTGTQNGSAGTQSG
-54 ESTADAASEEDF
+54 NTVDTDTEEDF

-112 YNLVYLDPV
+112 YNLVYLDPA
-121 QKTRIIMCN
+121 QKNWIIMCN
-130 NSACKHTTAAC
+130 NPACKHTTAAC

-159 LYYIKEINEKAGLTT
+159 LYYVKDVDEKVGLTT
-174 IHLYRVPLDTMEVEK
+174 INLYWVPLDTMEVEK
-189 LTTLFRTAGGATFD
+189 LTTLFRTAGGATFY

-215 NSQLLYDEKTSG
+215 SSQLLYDEKNGDQSV
-227 ESLVLYRCALKK
+227 VLYRCALKK

-248 EVSLPEQPMRT
+248 EAGLPEQPMRT

-296 LETGTWG
+296 LETGTWS

-326 EDLEKIAD
+326 EDSGKIAD
-334 ISQEGAVTNVIVE
+334 ITQEGAVTNVIVE
-347 ADYIMIY
+347 ADYIMLYIT
-354 MGGENG
+354 GENG
-360 RVSLYSRE
+360 RMISLYSRE
-368 GEKLGEYDQL
+368 GEKMGEYDQL
-378 GMTWILAGYDEENV
+378 GTTWILAGYDEENV

-408 MEGIKSGEAQMEE
+408 IEGIKSGEAQLEE